1 MTHLQ
6 DIIKSLLDGI
16 KDDGAVST
24 VILDTRPMTN
34 VNISEATMPCAVC
47 YCISN
52 WKLDIRNMRRREIAD
67 INVLFVDRQ
76 PYYGFDGQDNTA
88 IVQPLEDIA
97 AVFVARL
104 LAIPDVEVEGNEIN
118 ARTLFDEFD
127 TNVTGVQ
134 LTLRVRELQGECL
147 TTEFPEP

>member
-1 MTHLQ
+1 
-6 DIIKSLLDGI
+6 
-16 KDDGAVST
+16 
-24 VILDTRPMTN
+24 
-34 VNISEATMPCAVC
+34 MPCGVC
-47 YCISN
+47 YCIST
-52 WKLDIRNMRRREIAD
+52 WQLDIHNMRRREIAD

-76 PYYGFDGQDNTA
+76 RSYGFDGQNNTDL
-88 IVQPLEDIA
+88 VRPLEDIA